1 DLVITDQA
9 MPNLNGLQ
17 LAEEIAALRPDLP
30 IILCTGFD
38 PTSSYGTDENG
49 QIAEFITEVA
59 IKPLERSELA
69 LTVRRTLDAAAP
81 SGAV

>member
-59 IKPLERSELA
+59 IKPLDRPELA
-69 LTVRRTLDAAAP
+69 QTVRRALDAAAP
-81 SGAV
+81 PP